1 MVCLKFDQTI
11 INYNYSFYLLNKG
24 TFTFV
29 EQRLD
34 IGNHKQLLKLKP
46 FFTLSDKFAQTHL
59 VEFEKEYVN
68 TAIPVTRV
76 NFSSIYELA
85 KRKYSRDVIE
95 VVINEAFIAIDHFLR
110 SEGVITVPFNGLG
123 VLRIGIQNP
132 KPKKQALFEFSSA
145 MMNHLPLC

>member
-1 MVCLKFDQTI
+1 MIKEMVKEHTT
-11 INYNYSFYLLNKG
+11 LL
-24 TFTFV
+24 T
-29 EQRLD
+29 
-34 IGNHKQLLKLKP
+34 
-46 FFTLSDKFAQTHL
+46 
-59 VEFEKEYVN
+59 
-68 TAIPVTRV
+68 VTNM
-76 NFSSIYELA
+76 NFSSIYELT